1 MEIIKPEEV
10 VDMFSNPRFLNA
22 LSGVLS
28 ISACVTTGWAT
39 VHAVKVKQ
47 SSSSTGIKKMW
58 EMSWRYLIAAGL
70 EGGSI
75 YCGSHGLDIQEKKTI
90 DMAAW
95 GTLVYGNW
103 LLEKQSNK
111 KMLESEFGPR
121 KVENLEAKQTEAY
134 ASMLHPIDREQIINT
149 GEGNQL
155 FFDTVSRTYFWS
167 SYEAI
172 AAHLLNLARRY
183 HDDPFCSWITVNE
196 YLNEIG
202 LKEIPFGG
210 DYGWTNAL
218 FSEFPVKSPDPG
230 KAIVDGRSVN
240 CAYMK
245 TTDTPIHESVKRQ
258 WDS

>member
-28 ISACVTTGWAT
+28 IGACVTTGWAT

-47 SSSSTGIKKMW
+47 SSSSTGIKKIA
-58 EMSWRYLIAAGL
+58 EIGWRFGVPVGL
-70 EGGSI
+70 EVASI
-75 YCGSHGLDIQEKKTI
+75 CCGSHSLSIQEERTI
-90 DMAAW
+90 KALEW
-95 GTLVYGNW
+95 GTLIYGNW

-172 AAHLLNLARRY
+172 AAHLLNLARSY

-218 FSEFPVKSPDPG
+218 FSEFPVKNPDPG

-245 TTDTPIHESVKRQ
+245 ITDTPIHESVKRQ
-258 WDS
+258 WES